1 MQNQKLA
8 MITGITGQDGGY
20 LAKFLLDKGYRVI
33 GLYRRGAT
41 DTFSKL
47 KEHGILDKIELEDF
61 ELLEFS
67 NICRLIKKYKPDEF
81 YNLAA
86 QSFVAAS
93 WQEPIYTAQAD
104 GMGVLYILEAIR
116 EFSPKT
122 KFYQAST
129 SEMFGKVQEIPQKET
144 TPFYPRSP
152 YGCAKLFAHW
162 ISVNYRESFG
172 IFACCGILFNHE
184 SPMRGKEFVTRKIT
198 DHLAKLKLNLVQKPL
213 ELGNLNAKRDWGH
226 ALDYVEG
233 MWLMLQQEKPDT
245 YVLSTGETHPIR
257 DFVQEAARACGFDII
272 WQGDGM
278 DEIGIDRNT
287 NKTIVKVN
295 PKFFRPAEVE
305 LLVGDPSKAQEI
317 LGWKRK
323 ISYKELCRLMV
334 EEDIKR
340 YESKLSDYMGVMV
353 EAGK

>member
-1 MQNQKLA
+1 MVQQKIA

-20 LAKFLLDKGYRVI
+20 LAKFLLEKEYKVI

-47 KEHGILDKIELEDF
+47 KEHGIFEKIELVDF

-67 NICRLIKKYKPDEF
+67 NICRLLKKYQPDEF

-93 WQEPIYTAQAD
+93 WEEPIYTAQAD
-104 GMGVLYILEAIR
+104 GMGVLHILEAIR

-144 TPFYPRSP
+144 TPLYPRSP

-162 ISVNYRESFG
+162 ITTNYRESFG
-172 IFACCGILFNHE
+172 IFACSGILFNHE

-198 DHLAKLKLNLVQKPL
+198 DHFARLNLGLTDKPL
-213 ELGNLNAKRDWGH
+213 ELGNLNAKRDWGF
-226 ALDYVEG
+226 AGDYVEG
-233 MWLMLQQEKPDT
+233 MWMMLQHNEPDT

-257 DFVQEAARACGFDII
+257 DFATLAGKHAGFDIE
-272 WQGDGM
+272 WQGEGIN
-278 DEIGIDRNT
+278 EIGIDKKT
-287 NKTIVKVN
+287 GKTIVVVN

-305 LLVGDPSKAQEI
+305 LLVGDPSKAEKV

-323 ISYKELCRLMV
+323 VTYENLCKMMV
-334 EEDIKR
+334 ETDIHR
-340 YESKLSDYMGVMV
+340 YEKLNKNIPELLLV
-353 EAGK
+353 